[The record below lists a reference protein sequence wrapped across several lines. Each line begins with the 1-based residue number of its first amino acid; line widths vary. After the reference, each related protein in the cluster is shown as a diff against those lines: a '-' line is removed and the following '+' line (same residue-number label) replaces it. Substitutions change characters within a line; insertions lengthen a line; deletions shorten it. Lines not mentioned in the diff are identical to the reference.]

1 MLEHNLQLSTI
12 FDIFL
17 VLITF
22 NFLLTYSMMQVQME
36 IIKGSWFFPYF
47 SQKKKADISC
57 KSSPEEMTH
66 EFQAHLTEK
75 IIIIIK

>member
-1 MLEHNLQLSTI
+1 
-12 FDIFL
+12 
-17 VLITF
+17 
-22 NFLLTYSMMQVQME
+22 ME